1 MKAMDFIDSV
11 VPRGGTYCIVGIR
24 DKKLKLQKFA
34 QTLEDVKQL
43 ISESVKQGNNTY
55 FGLASFKDGSSR
67 TQANTSEIKSF
78 FLDID
83 CGDEAKFEKG
93 VGYVHK
99 SDGYAELQKF
109 IDDTGL
115 PRPIIV
121 DSGGGWHAYWVLDTA
136 ISVDKWQPLAEKFKK
151 LCQKRKLFIDPAVPA
166 DSARVLRVPNT
177 INVAYGIKAQI
188 IDPENIPEPL
198 ALTQF
203 ATPLLAACEA
213 VGITDEAA
221 VPDFL
226 QGVKRGLDEST
237 KRLLNNTTTLFSNI
251 AKKSL
256 QGVGCAQIEY
266 AIKNAATLDEPRWYA
281 AITVARKCNDR
292 DTAIHK
298 LSNKHPQYSPDE
310 TERKA
315 SQSDATFTC
324 ENYQDNWPKTCE
336 GCPHKGKIST
346 PLALGREVEF
356 SATNEIV
363 IPIVPETPAEPVEQ
377 DSMAVITPATVPVAK
392 TITFPKLPFPYE
404 RGKNGGIYQHV
415 KAEDGSSS
423 VELVYENDLFVMKR
437 IRDAVDGEVLLFN
450 LVLPMDGLQEFVI
463 PLKHIG
469 AMDKLRD
476 ALSHHG
482 VVAGKK
488 KMEML
493 MGYILAANKELQNL
507 MKREQSRPQFGWYE
521 SNKVFVVG
529 KREITPNGIVSST
542 PSVQTLNLAP
552 HMMPTGNLEEWKT
565 VMRVL
570 GRPGWEKHQIV
581 ALAGFGAVLMK
592 FTGERGMTINMITEG
607 SGTGKTLVQ
616 HFINSLFGHTDYM
629 MLRKADTIAA
639 RYHRFGVMNNICICS
654 DELTNIQPADV
665 SDLIYSFSEGRARN
679 RMESGVNRER
689 VNESFWASL
698 HVTSSNASMA
708 DKLTINK
715 TAAEA
720 ELMRLFELT
729 IEKPE
734 ELDNDFAQGLKIILE
749 KNYGIAGEIYMSAVV
764 AELDSV
770 LSLYNKVKTKMNKVL
785 GITSRERYWAIS
797 LSTMIT
803 GGYIARK
810 LGLIDW
816 DIDKLFMLM
825 VDLARIKRI
834 EVDNNAVDYNSVL
847 GEFLSENKG
856 AILQIN
862 GKVDERSGLPSAPIF
877 NPTVRVIG
885 RYEPDNKVLYIIRN
899 VFKDYC
905 VKRQISYTAAITHLQ
920 KGVVSKGDTRVRMM
934 KGTGVDAP
942 PVPVL
947 AFRGNFGELE
957 GVKDETAG

>member
-11 VPRGGTYCIVGIR
+11 VPSGGTYCVVGIK

-34 QTLEDVKQL
+34 RSIEEVRQL

-55 FGLASFKDGSSR
+55 FGLASYKDDSGR
-67 TQANTSEIKSF
+67 KQDNTSELKSF

-93 VGYVHK
+93 VGYIHK
-99 SDGYAELQKF
+99 SEGYTELQKF
-109 IDDTGL
+109 IEETGL
-115 PRPIIV
+115 PRPLIV
-121 DSGGGWHAYWVLDTA
+121 DSGGGWHAYWILDTA
-136 ISVDKWQPLAEKFKK
+136 ISVDTWRPLAEKFKK

-177 INVAYGIKAQI
+177 VNTAYGVKAQI
-188 IDPENIPEPL
+188 IDPDNVPEPL

-203 ATPLLAACEA
+203 TTPLLAACEE
-213 VGITDEAA
+213 VGIKDAEAI
-221 VPDFL
+221 PDFL
-226 QGVKRGLDEST
+226 QGAKRELDESS
-237 KRLLNNTTTLFSNI
+237 KRLLGNTTTLFSTI

-256 QGVGCAQIEY
+256 QGKGCAQIDY
-266 AIKNAATLDEPRWYA
+266 AIRNAATLEEPRWYA
-281 AITVARKCNDR
+281 AITVARKCDDR

-298 LSNKHPQYSPDE
+298 LSNKHPEYNYE
-310 TERKA
+310 ATERKA
-315 SQSDATFTC
+315 NQSDATFTC
-324 ENYQDNWPKTCE
+324 QNYQDNWPSTCE
-336 GCPHKGKIST
+336 GCPHRGKINT
-346 PLALGREVEF
+346 PLALGKNVEF
-356 SATNEIV
+356 AEGNEIV
-363 IPIVPETPAEPVEQ
+363 
-377 DSMAVITPATVPVAK
+377 VPVAPEKSEEAQQVIPVTLQATAK
-392 TITFPKLPFPYE
+392 TITYPKLPFPYE

-437 IRDAVDGEVLLFN
+437 IRDASDGEVLLFN

-469 AMDKLRD
+469 SMDKLRD
-476 ALSHHG
+476 SLAHHG

-507 MKREQSRPQFGWYE
+507 MKRELSRPQFGWYDN
-521 SNKVFVVG
+521 NKVFVIG
-529 KREITPNGIVSST
+529 KHEIAANGITTST
-542 PSVQTLNLAP
+542 PSVQTMNLAP
-552 HMMPTGNLEEWKT
+552 HMVPTGNLEEWKT
-565 VMRVL
+565 VARVL
-570 GRPGWEKHQIV
+570 GRPGWEKHQLA
-581 ALAGFGAVLMK
+581 ALAGFGAPFMK

-616 HFINSLFGHTDYM
+616 HFINSLFGHTDYL
-629 MLRKADTIAA
+629 MLRKSDTIAA

-698 HVTSSNASMA
+698 HLTSSNASMA

-715 TAAEA
+715 SAAEA
-720 ELMRLFELT
+720 ELMRLFEFN

-734 ELDNDFAQGLKIILE
+734 ELDADFAQGLKLILE
-749 KNYGIAGEIYMSAVV
+749 NNYGIAGEIFIKAIV
-764 AELDSV
+764 AD
-770 LSLYNKVKTKMNKVL
+770 LSTALNLYKKVKTKVNNAL
-785 GITSRERYWAIS
+785 GVTSRERYWAVS
-797 LSTMIT
+797 FSCMLT

-810 LGLIDW
+810 LGLVDW
-816 DIDKLFMLM
+816 DIDKLFELL
-825 VDLARIKRI
+825 VSLAKTKRV

-862 GKVDERSGLPSAPIF
+862 GKVDERTGLPNAPIF

-885 RYEPDNKVLYIIRN
+885 RYEPDNKVLYVIRTA
-899 VFKDYC
+899 FKDYC
-905 VKRQISYTAAITHLQ
+905 VKRQISYAAAITFIQ
-920 KGVVSKGDTRVRMM
+920 GGIVPKGDARVRIM

-947 AFRGNFGELE
+947 VFTGNFGELE
-957 GVKDETAG
+957 GVQDEAAG